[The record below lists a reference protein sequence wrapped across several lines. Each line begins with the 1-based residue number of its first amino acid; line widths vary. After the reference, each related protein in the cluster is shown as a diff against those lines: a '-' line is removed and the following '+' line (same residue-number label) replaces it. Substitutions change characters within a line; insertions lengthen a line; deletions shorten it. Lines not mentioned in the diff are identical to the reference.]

1 MTVLLRK
8 RLQRRGGA
16 MVEMAVIIPVLV
28 VFLLGSVEI
37 GRAVMVKH
45 VLEEAARA
53 GCRVAVA
60 EYSNKADVLEIVN
73 SAMDMANLDGYTV
86 TVSPD
91 PPTELGPFETVT
103 VNVSVPYTDVSWFAP
118 SFMTDKTL
126 TGVCVMPAESEGD
139 EGPGPSGKKNKKN
152 KSKSKSGKDGK
163 DGKDGKERKRN
174 EEGPSGCAGGP
185 VRPGDDQRRKRGQ
198 APP

>member
-1 MTVLLRK
+1 MIVSLRK

-16 MVEMAVIIPVLV
+16 MVEMAVIIPVLL

-60 EYSNKADVLEIVN
+60 EYSDKADVMEIVD
-73 SAMDMANLDGYTV
+73 SAMNMANLSGYSV

-91 PPTELGPFETVT
+91 PPTEMGPFEKVS

-118 SFMTDKTL
+118 NFMSDKTL
-126 TGVCVMPAESEGD
+126 TGVCVMPAESEGN
-139 EGPGPSGKKNKKN
+139 EPPGPSGKKNKKDKKN
-152 KSKSKSGKDGK
+152 QCNDKSGKK
-163 DGKDGKERKRN
+163 SKKSKK
-174 EEGPSGCAGGP
+174 S
-185 VRPGDDQRRKRGQ
+185 KKTKKSKK
-198 APP
+198 

>member
-1 MTVLLRK
+1 
-8 RLQRRGGA
+8 
-16 MVEMAVIIPVLV
+16 MVEMAVVIPVLL

-60 EYSNKADVLEIVN
+60 EYSDKSDVVEIVDT
-73 SAMDMANLDGYTV
+73 AMNMANLNGYTV

-91 PPTELGPFETVT
+91 PPTELGPFETVS

-118 SFMTDKTL
+118 SFMTGKTL
-126 TGVCVMPAESEGD
+126 HGVCVMPAESEGD
-139 EGPGPSGKKNKKN
+139 EPPGPGGKKNKKDKKTKTKKTKKTTTK
-152 KSKSKSGKDGK
+152 KSKKSKKNKKPDPIS
-163 DGKDGKERKRN
+163 
-174 EEGPSGCAGGP
+174 
-185 VRPGDDQRRKRGQ
+185 V
-198 APP
+198 

>member
-1 MTVLLRK
+1 MIVSLRK

-16 MVEMAVIIPVLV
+16 MVEMAVIIPVLL

-60 EYSNKADVLEIVN
+60 EYSDKADVTDIVK
-73 SAMDMANLDGYTV
+73 SAMDMADLTGYTV

-91 PPTELGPFETVT
+91 PPTELGPFETVS

-139 EGPGPSGKKNKKN
+139 EPPGPGGKKNKKN
-152 KSKSKSGKDGK
+152 KSNDKDGKDGKGGKDGK
-163 DGKDGKERKRN
+163 DGKDGKGKSKSK
-174 EEGPSGCAGGP
+174 GKKGKG
-185 VRPGDDQRRKRGQ
+185 KK
-198 APP
+198 

>member
-1 MTVLLRK
+1 MIVSLRK

-16 MVEMAVIIPVLV
+16 MVEMAVIIPVLI

-60 EYSNKADVLEIVN
+60 EYSDKADVTEIVK
-73 SAMDMANLDGYTV
+73 SAMDMANLSGYTV

-91 PPTELGPFETVT
+91 PPTELGPFETVS

-139 EGPGPSGKKNKKN
+139 DPPGPGGKKNKKDKKN
-152 KSKSKSGKDGK
+152 KSNKDGKDGKGGKDGK
-163 DGKDGKERKRN
+163 DGKDSKGGKDGKDSKKN
-174 EEGPSGCAGGP
+174 
-185 VRPGDDQRRKRGQ
+185 KK
-198 APP
+198 